1 MQQVHQYLDGERDY
15 TLIKGDTGPLV
26 YPAAHVYIYSALYR
40 VTDGGKD
47 IFLAQLI
54 FGGLYLSIL
63 SLVMVCYR
71 QAKVRI
77 NKNYCKYDCSQ
88 VVLTSGRFILGAT
101 ICFPSPCPLEAH
113 A

>member
-1 MQQVHQYLDGERDY
+1 MQQVHQYRQGERDY

-26 YPAAHVYIYSALYR
+26 YPAVHVYIYSALYR

-47 IFLAQLI
+47 ILLAQLI

-63 SLVMVCYR
+63 SVVMACYR
-71 QAKVRI
+71 QAKVCVEEI
-77 NKNYCKYDCSQ
+77 TTDT
-88 VVLTSGRFILGAT
+88 LTGTRLNLRHFSLGTTTCLSSSSA
-101 ICFPSPCPLEAH
+101 FKAH